1 MNLFRPNTAVVPPMK
16 KLRPSLRAAVA
27 VCSSVLFL
35 LVATPEARA
44 QATANPPGKIA
55 YQGFLTD
62 VNGIPLGNTTP
73 TNMTVVFRVLS
84 ASSGGNLLWSS
95 QQTVTLDKGHFSVL
109 LGEGSQF
116 GSEPFSP
123 DLSNVFTGK
132 DASDRYLE
140 MSVGSPLTAISPR
153 IQFLPGPYALL
164 ARSATQI
171 LDNTGAAVLTAA
183 NGTLSLRGAVNGNGT
198 GLTNLNGGSLTAGSV
213 ALAQLAANSVDA
225 TKIVDGS
232 ITEAKLA
239 TISDAK
245 LSQIKT
251 AGKVADSALSG
262 NIATRNAAQTFRSS
276 YFSGQSFDALD
287 VNTPSE
293 LWVTQTAL
301 GGGSLNVLR
310 FGIEVFA
317 IGTGFGNGSGLANG
331 DSYIMP
337 PAGKKLHILP
347 AKGLTGMTL
356 DSNGRVGIGYMS
368 PPFQLTV
375 LGDAGKPGGGS
386 WSNFSDRRIK
396 KNISTITNAL
406 EQIARL
412 RGVNFEWKNPE
423 DHANQQ
429 GLQGGFIA
437 QEIEAV
443 FPNWVSPVDAGAHD
457 KTLTDDGKVR
467 SVSLPFEFD
476 AVLVEAVK
484 ELKARLQDREAEVA
498 GLRAD
503 VARLQQERKTLGATV
518 ANLESQDQL
527 REARLQRLE
536 RLVAEPAGHTVVV
549 NK

>member
-1 MNLFRPNTAVVPPMK
+1 MNTFRPNTAVVPPMK

-35 LVATPEARA
+35 LVAAPEARA
-44 QATANPPGKIA
+44 QATANPPGKVA

-62 VNGIPLGNTTP
+62 VNGTPLGNTTP
-73 TNMTVVFRVLS
+73 TNITVVFRILS

-123 DLSNVFTGK
+123 DLSSVFTGK

-164 ARSATQI
+164 ARSANQI
-171 LDNTGAAVLTAA
+171 LDNTGAPVLTTA
-183 NGTLSLRGAVNGNGT
+183 NGTLSLRGAVEGNGK
-198 GLTNLNGGSLTAGSV
+198 GLTNLNGANLTAGSV
-213 ALAQLAANSVDA
+213 GLAQLAANSVDA

-251 AGKVADSALSG
+251 SGKVADSALSG
-262 NIATRNAAQTFRSS
+262 NIATRSAQTFASS
-276 YFSGQSFDALD
+276 PTAPQTFSNFDQ
-287 VNTPSE
+287 NSGSE
-293 LWVTQTAL
+293 LDIV
-301 GGGSLNVLR
+301 
-310 FGIEVFA
+310 
-317 IGTGFGNGSGLANG
+317 
-331 DSYIMP
+331 
-337 PAGKKLHILP
+337 LP
-347 AKGLTGMTL
+347 AQIGNPSFAMRIGVDLYNQAVYASNTRGGDAYILSPVGRRLFLQPGRNQFGMMI
-356 DSNGRVGIGYMS
+356 DESGRVSLGQ
-368 PPFQLTV
+368 PTTPFLLTV
-375 LGDAGKPGGGS
+375 GADAGKPGGGS

-443 FPNWVSPVDAGAHD
+443 FPNWVSPVDAAAHD
-457 KTLTDDGKVR
+457 KSLTEDGKVR

-484 ELKARLQDREAEVA
+484 ELKTRLQARDAEVA
-498 GLRAD
+498 ELRAD

-518 ANLESQDQL
+518 ASLETQDQL

>member
-1 MNLFRPNTAVVPPMK
+1 MNTFRSNTAVVSPMK
-16 KLRPSLRAAVA
+16 KFHPSLRAAVA

-35 LVATPEARA
+35 LVAAPEARA

-62 VNGIPLGNTTP
+62 VNGTPLGNTTP
-73 TNMTVVFRVLS
+73 TNIPMVFRILS

-116 GSEPFSP
+116 SSEPFSP
-123 DLSNVFTGK
+123 DLSAVFTGK

-140 MSVGSPLTAISPR
+140 MSLGSPLTPISPR

-164 ARSATQI
+164 ARSANQI
-171 LDNTGAAVLTAA
+171 LDSKGTAVLTSA
-183 NGTLSLRGAVNGNGT
+183 NGTLSLLGTVTGNGS
-198 GLTNLNGGSLTAGSV
+198 GLTNLTGGSLTAGSV
-213 ALAQLAANSVDA
+213 GVAQLGTNSVNGS
-225 TKIVDGS
+225 KIVDGS
-232 ITEAKLA
+232 I
-239 TISDAK
+239 SDAK
-245 LSQIKT
+245 LGTIATQ
-251 AGKVADSALSG
+251 GKVADSALSA
-262 NIATRNAAQTFRSS
+262 NIATRSTPQTFRSS
-276 YFSGQSFDALD
+276 FNAPQVFNSLD
-287 VNTPSE
+287 VNTATE
-293 LWVTQTAL
+293 LQVMLNGLDGVLNAL
-301 GGGSLNVLR
+301 KLGV
-310 FGIEVFA
+310 EVFGE
-317 IGTGFGNGSGLANG
+317 GTGFGNGSGLANG
-331 DSYIMP
+331 DGYIMA

-347 AKGLTGMTL
+347 AKGVPGISL
-356 DSNGRVGIGYMS
+356 DSSGRVSIGFLS
-368 PPFQLTV
+368 PAFMLTV
-375 LGDAGKPGGGS
+375 TGDAGKPGGGS

-406 EQIARL
+406 EQISRL

-443 FPNWVSPVDAGAHD
+443 FPNWVSPVDAAAHD
-457 KTLTDDGKVR
+457 KSLTEDGKVR

-484 ELKARLQDREAEVA
+484 ELKTRLQARDAEVA
-498 GLRAD
+498 ELRAD

-518 ANLESQDQL
+518 ASLETQDQL